1 VIVLDT
7 SFLVAFHNSRDVH
20 HAAARPLMNGLV
32 AGKWGPAL
40 LLEYV
45 FLEVTT
51 VLLVRRN
58 LNVACSVASI
68 LLQAR
73 EVDFVPCSEL
83 FVDTLETFRNHP
95 ALRSALLML
104 QSLPPR
110 VVTMLAI
117 LQLSTGNSPILKAS
131 QSCVNTIYPKQLSM
145 RLVFERV
152 LILFTQNQRR
162 IASLARRGYGLLD
175 VLGRLNLRTAFH
187 KL

>member
-20 HAAARPLMNGLV
+20 HAEARPLMNGLV

-83 FVDTLETFRNHP
+83 FIDTLETFRN
-95 ALRSALLML
+95 
-104 QSLPPR
+104 QSGTAFSF
-110 VVTMLAI
+110 VDAAI
-117 LQLSTGNSPILKAS
+117 ITA
-131 QSCVNTIYPKQLSM
+131 
-145 RLVFERV
+145 
-152 LILFTQNQRR
+152 
-162 IASLARRGYGLLD
+162 ARRYDARHIATFDREFADLKGIT
-175 VLGRLNLRTAFH
+175 VVR
-187 KL
+187 

>member
-1 VIVLDT
+1 
-7 SFLVAFHNSRDVH
+7 
-20 HAAARPLMNGLV
+20 
-32 AGKWGPAL
+32 
-40 LLEYV
+40 
-45 FLEVTT
+45 
-51 VLLVRRN
+51 VRRN

-131 QSCVNTIYPKQLSM
+131 QSCVNTIYPQTAINAS
-145 RLVFERV
+145 
-152 LILFTQNQRR
+152 R
-162 IASLARRGYGLLD
+162 IRATSDIVYTKTASNCLAGPPGLWLLD
-175 VLGRLNLRTAFH
+175 ALGRLNFRTAFH
-187 KL
+187 K